1 MLEREHLKPVRT
13 RGNAV
18 KDQLQ
23 SQSDAKR
30 RQQTI
35 RGSAKEPIVYLLP
48 SPRNWLQGRGGS
60 VLVNPKS

>member
-1 MLEREHLKPVRT
+1 MEREHLKPVRT
-13 RGNAV
+13 RGNTV

-23 SQSDAKR
+23 SQSDAEYG
-30 RQQTI
+30 QPMI
-35 RGSAKEPIVYLLP
+35 RGPAKEPIMYLLP